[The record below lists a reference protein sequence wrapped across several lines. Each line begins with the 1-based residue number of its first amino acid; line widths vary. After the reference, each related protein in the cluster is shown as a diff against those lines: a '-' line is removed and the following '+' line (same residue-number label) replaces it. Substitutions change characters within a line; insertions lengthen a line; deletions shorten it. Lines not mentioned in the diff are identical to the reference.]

1 MRSSS
6 QNMSG
11 RVNIRA
17 QFVFWATICVLGPN
31 FWTATSDGYCSWDH
45 CESHFHQGLC
55 WKRASTNIFSARR
68 GRKSFIY
75 VTLDDLRSFCFS
87 ENALNFWPTAKWQ
100 GPGPWLSLK
109 SAHNITKSHF
119 ATLYSETVVRPIWTR
134 FPRWFLQ
141 HQNALW
147 TQQVDS
153 GEDMEPKEM
162 DWQVSMQNF
171 LFAHRC
177 PQWMENT
184 LGMLFLLRQA
194 PHRHDHSH
202 SYSDSCTASKLLND
216 PDTMWYNQ
224 VLISILQFV
233 KASKETTWLDAGNER
248 LVWLAANVANNG
260 AVA

>member
-119 ATLYSETVVRPIWTR
+119 ATLYSETAVRPIWTR

-162 DWQVSMQNF
+162 DWQVSTQNF
-171 LFAHRC
+171 LLRTGVLNEWRTRSVCYFCWGRHLTGMTIVIVTLIRVQLQSCWMTQIRC
-177 PQWMENT
+177 DTIRCWFP
-184 LGMLFLLRQA
+184 
-194 PHRHDHSH
+194 
-202 SYSDSCTASKLLND
+202 SCNL
-216 PDTMWYNQ
+216 
-224 VLISILQFV
+224 
-233 KASKETTWLDAGNER
+233 
-248 LVWLAANVANNG
+248 
-260 AVA
+260 